1 MQLCII
7 KQKDMETLIVLF
19 GVFTATLLIIWLT
32 TKRLE
37 LSFAGRVAM
46 ALMLI
51 FTAIGHFTFTKGM
64 AMMISFLPW
73 ANAIV
78 IATGII
84 ELIATIGLLLPKT
97 KILTGKLL
105 ILFFILLLPAN
116 IYAASHNI
124 NLQAADYTGKGL
136 SYLWLRIPMQL
147 LFIAWVYFSSIRNQS
162 KIKIVNQENAHHS
175 Y

>member
-1 MQLCII
+1 
-7 KQKDMETLIVLF
+7 METLIILF
-19 GVFTATLLIIWLT
+19 GVFIATLLIIWLT

-37 LSFAGRVAM
+37 LAFASRVAM
-46 ALMLI
+46 AAMLT
-51 FTAIGHFTFTKGM
+51 FTAIGHFVFTKGM

-78 IATGII
+78 FITGII
-84 ELIATIGLLLPKT
+84 ELIAAIGLLLPKT

-124 NLQAADYTGKGL
+124 NLQTADYTGKGL
-136 SYLWLRIPMQL
+136 SYLWIRVPMQL
-147 LFIAWVYFSSIRNQS
+147 LFIAWVYFSSLKINQKS
-162 KIKIVNQENAHHS
+162 K
-175 Y
+175 